1 MTEQDK
7 APAAEKLPVTDDIRE
22 AMALI
27 RAMRKALDA
36 AYSKDA

>member
-27 RAMRKALDA
+27 RRGTDTFLIEVEFEQ
-36 AYSKDA
+36 